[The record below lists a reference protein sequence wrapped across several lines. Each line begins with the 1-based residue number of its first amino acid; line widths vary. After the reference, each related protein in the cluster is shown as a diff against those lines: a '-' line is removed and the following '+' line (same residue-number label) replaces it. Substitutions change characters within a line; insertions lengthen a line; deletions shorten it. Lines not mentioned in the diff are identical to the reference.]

1 MFLPCAPLPLPPVF
15 IIVSPPWRRQL
26 RPGQKRP
33 TKEGMKKNRTRVSKR
48 GHNRNQTDPSIP
60 ASRSDWLVFPP
71 RGKDHCTNVLP
82 AWGGTTSRRTD
93 EAGFEGMGPD
103 TDALLVGLICGPA
116 DLWPDPGSNPI
127 TGLAPNPVLQVATP
141 GPVPGKKRRETKPQK
156 LPARGG
162 KCRAVLR
169 ANAAARC

>member
-1 MFLPCAPLPLPPVF
+1 MGPKQKGRFEACPCARPSPVFLPCAPYPSHQFSSLCP
-15 IIVSPPWRRQL
+15 PPWRRQL
-26 RPGQKRP
+26 RRGQKRP
-33 TKEGMKKNRTRVSKR
+33 TKEGRKKNKTRASKR
-48 GHNRNQTDPSIP
+48 GHNRNRTDPSIP

-71 RGKDHCTNVLP
+71 RGTDHCTKVLP

-127 TGLAPNPVLQVATP
+127 TWLGS
-141 GPVPGKKRRETKPQK
+141 
-156 LPARGG
+156 
-162 KCRAVLR
+162 
-169 ANAAARC
+169 